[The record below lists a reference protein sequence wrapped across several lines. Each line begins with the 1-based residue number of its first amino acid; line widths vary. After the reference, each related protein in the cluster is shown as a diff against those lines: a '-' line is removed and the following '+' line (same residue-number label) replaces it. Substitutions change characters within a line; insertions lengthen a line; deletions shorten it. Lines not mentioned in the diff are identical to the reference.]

1 MEINI
6 KSYFSDNN
14 WDLVNDNR
22 KAKKV
27 FKFKTFI
34 EAFAWMTEVA
44 FGAEKLNHH
53 PDWTNVYNTVNVLLS
68 THDENKLTEKDILL
82 AQLMEKTFDK
92 FN

>member
-27 FKFKTFI
+27 FKFQTFT

-53 PDWTNVYNTVNVLLS
+53 PEVYLY
-68 THDENKLTEKDILL
+68 
-82 AQLMEKTFDK
+82 
-92 FN
+92 